1 MASSKL
7 LSVFPSAKM
16 LPTGSTTR
24 VTRPGWS
31 SFKSPPKQE
40 ALSVSNPSHISHLS
54 TNILCLGHC
63 MFIVCHPML
72 TDKTDIEFH
81 TVCMSKLIDAL
92 NTFSLCVHLF
102 SQNSQIVLSG
112 KYFKYTTLLF
122 MTYTLHA
129 CLLVVTMFVL
139 DNGPSGLKV
148 LAK

>member
-7 LSVFPSAKM
+7 LSIVPSAKM
-16 LPTGSTTR
+16 QPTGSPTR

-40 ALSVSNPSHISHLS
+40 ALSVINPSHIYHIYQQ
-54 TNILCLGHC
+54 TILRLGHR

-72 TDKTDIEFH
+72 TDKTDIESH

-92 NTFSLCVHLF
+92 NIF

-112 KYFKYTTLLF
+112 KYFKYTAQLFSFSHTHNMLAFLLSRYNVD
-122 MTYTLHA
+122 TTNQY
-129 CLLVVTMFVL
+129 
-139 DNGPSGLKV
+139 D
-148 LAK
+148 